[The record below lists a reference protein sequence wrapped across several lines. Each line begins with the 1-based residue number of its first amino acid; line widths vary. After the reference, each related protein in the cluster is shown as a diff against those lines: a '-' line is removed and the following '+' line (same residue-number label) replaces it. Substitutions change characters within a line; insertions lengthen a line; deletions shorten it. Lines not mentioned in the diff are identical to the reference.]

1 MTSGAEPIR
10 LEPAEIDLYR
20 SHIGRTA
27 AAEQVLDVE
36 SLRRFAAAIAV
47 DPDSVADRMPPLG
60 HWAYF
65 LPVATPDR
73 LGADGHP
80 LRGGFLPPVRLPRRM
95 FAGARLRFLEP
106 VEPGAPAS
114 LASAIAE
121 VKHRFGTS
129 GDLIFV
135 DVERVLSQS
144 GLPRIEERQTIV
156 YTNPAG
162 RIPPVVALA
171 QPVTPEDAFA
181 VRTWTPAEVDLFRFS
196 AVTFNAHRI
205 HSDRRYAS
213 EVELYPDLVVHGPF
227 TAAMLCGLA
236 AELLD
241 GPVGTFEFRAV
252 APIFVGPP
260 VTLVARQV
268 AEGLALQ
275 ALRCDGA
282 VAMTAT
288 AGL

>member
-1 MTSGAEPIR
+1 MTAAAEPVR
-10 LEPAEIDLYR
+10 LAPAEIELYR
-20 SHIGRTA
+20 SHIGRTET
-27 AAEQVLDVE
+27 AEQVLDVE
-36 SLRRFAAAIAV
+36 SLRRFAAAIGA
-47 DPDSVADRMPPLG
+47 DPSSVALRMPPLG

-65 LPVATPDR
+65 LPVATADR

-80 LRGGFLPPVRLPRRM
+80 LRGGFLPPVRLARRM

-106 VEPGAPAS
+106 IEPGAPAS
-114 LASAIAE
+114 LASTVAD
-121 VKHRFGTS
+121 VKHRSGSS

-144 GLPRIEERQTIV
+144 GRPRIEERQTIV

-162 RIPPVVALA
+162 RIPPVAALA
-171 QPVTPEDAFA
+171 EPPVPEDSLA
-181 VRTWTPAEVDLFRFS
+181 VRHWTPGEVDLFRFS

-205 HSDRRYAS
+205 HYDRRYAS

-236 AELLD
+236 SELLD

-260 VTLVARQV
+260 VTLVARR
-268 AEGLALQ
+268 AGEGLALQ

-288 AGL
+288 AGS